1 MMSLGFLAALWGSK
15 PFRWAMGALVA
26 LGVYQGWKYK
36 QRSIGAERITAKIE
50 QKADTDA
57 KQVEQVRE
65 AVANP
70 GKRPGPDDP
79 SRLRSR

>member
-1 MMSLGFLAALWGSK
+1 MSWGFLIALWGSK

-26 LGVYQGWKYK
+26 LGAYQGWKYH
-36 QRSIGAERITAKIE
+36 QRNIGAERITAKIE
-50 QKADTDA
+50 QKADADA

-70 GKRPGPDDP
+70 GKRRGPDDP
-79 SRLRSR
+79 SRMR

>member
-36 QRSIGAERITAKIE
+36 QRSIGAASVVATVTE
-50 QKADTDA
+50 KADKDA
-57 KQVEQVRE
+57 KQADEVRE
-65 AVANP
+65 AVAT
-70 GKRPGPDDP
+70 GKRGKPDP
-79 SRLRSR
+79 YGVRP